1 MRRLL
6 LPALIVLLLPLT
18 VTASPLYVGN
28 DTQSPVSVYTPTGVF
43 VQDFGQNGATGSA
56 LDAVGNVWTVAP
68 AFGNNHVVQYDSAQ
82 NVLNSF
88 TATINGQW
96 VEDMSHGTGS
106 TLYLGTFEGNVF
118 AVNDQTGAILSS
130 FAVANSTF
138 TGVAFDGTNLWTSGG
153 LTSQNLFQYTTGG
166 TLLAT
171 FPLGNTC
178 GGVGFDAS
186 DGTLWCGDFGV
197 VRHYSTAGALLG
209 SFNTL
214 SGAYHDGLEVAN
226 LDGAVSTVPEP
237 STLLLLGTG
246 LTGLL
251 FGTSRRRRVGAD
263 PGEDRGQAG

>member
-18 VTASPLYVGN
+18 VTAGPLYIGD
-28 DTQSPVSVYTPTGVF
+28 DTQGPVTVYTPTGVF
-43 VQDFGQNGATGSA
+43 VQNFGQGGATGSA
-56 LDAVGNVWTVAP
+56 LAGGSVWTVAP
-68 AFGNNHVVQYDSAQ
+68 AFGNNNVVQYDSAQ

-88 TATINGQW
+88 IATINGQW
-96 VEDMSHGTGS
+96 VEDMSHGTGN

-130 FAVANSTF
+130 FAVANSSY

-166 TLLAT
+166 ALLAT
-171 FPLGNTC
+171 IPLGNTC

-186 DGTLWCGDFGV
+186 DDTLWCGDFGL

-209 SFNTL
+209 SFNTS

-237 STLLLLGTG
+237 STLLLLSTG

-251 FGTSRRRRVGAD
+251 FGTSRRRRVGAE
-263 PGEDRGQAG
+263 PGEGREPAA